1 MSLLLEME
9 RFVSLKIIFLFKL
22 IFLAELHNRKSISSP
37 TQLTTSLRRRSK
49 ENLELSKRIQALED
63 KVIMKEDLEE
73 NRERED
79 QEEKKEKED
88 LEEKMA
94 IDHLEDKR
102 EKDNLEDKMDK
113 EDLEEIMI
121 ESLDLNKDKIE
132 DLEEIIITS
141 QRLNGLKLA
150 QLNPEKKI

>member
-1 MSLLLEME
+1 M
-9 RFVSLKIIFLFKL
+9 R
-22 IFLAELHNRKSISSP
+22 
-37 TQLTTSLRRRSK
+37 
-49 ENLELSKRIQALED
+49 
-63 KVIMKEDLEE
+63 EDLEE

-79 QEEKKEKED
+79 PEERMEKED
-88 LEEKMA
+88 LGEKKA

-121 ESLDLNKDKIE
+121 ESLEMNKDKIE
-132 DLEEIIITS
+132 GLEDKITTS

-150 QLNPEKKI
+150 QLSPEKKI